1 MQLYLPFSS
10 VSRQLPHTNTCM
22 QVGFV
27 PNHNPMNIAEPLG
40 LYLSLWKSLSP
51 SLNVPFPG
59 TAESYTHLQSNI
71 SSDQLGRFH
80 IYASLHPEKTA
91 GKSFNIADVDEGL
104 SWEMTWPG
112 IAAYFGLKGVGP
124 VAKGGLSGEAWVKTQ
139 KAKWDSWTKEKGLR
153 QKVLDNTCWGFM
165 TIVA

>member
-1 MQLYLPFSS
+1 
-10 VSRQLPHTNTCM
+10 M

-51 SLNVPFPG
+51 SLDVPFPG
-59 TAESYTHLQSNI
+59 TEESYTHLQSNI

-124 VAKGGLSGEAWVKTQ
+124 VAKGGLSGEEWVKAQ
-139 KAKWDSWTKEKGLR
+139 KGKWDSWTKEKGLR
-153 QKVLDNTCWGFM
+153 QKVLDNTCWSFM